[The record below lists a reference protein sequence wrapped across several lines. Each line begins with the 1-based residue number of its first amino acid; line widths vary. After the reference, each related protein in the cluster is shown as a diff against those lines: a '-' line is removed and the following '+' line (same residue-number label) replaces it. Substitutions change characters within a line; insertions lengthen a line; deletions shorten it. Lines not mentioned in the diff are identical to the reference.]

1 MKTCFMSGPRRPT
14 TCVPGVRPSRNT
26 RVALP
31 DFYFDAIKDAQL
43 VGDGVR
49 GATIGGE
56 IDGRCCTRI
65 PRMRGGVCSDC

>member
-1 MKTCFMSGPRRPT
+1 MKTCSMSGPRRPT
-14 TCVPGVRPSRNT
+14 TCVTAVRPLRST
-26 RVALP
+26 RVAFL

-43 VGDGVR
+43 VGGGVR

-65 PRMRGGVCSDC
+65 PRMCGGVCSDC